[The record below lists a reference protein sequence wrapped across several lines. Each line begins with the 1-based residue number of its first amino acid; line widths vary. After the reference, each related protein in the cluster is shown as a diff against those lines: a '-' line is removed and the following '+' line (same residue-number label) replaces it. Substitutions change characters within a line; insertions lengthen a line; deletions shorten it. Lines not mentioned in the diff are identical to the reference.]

1 MVRFGYA
8 CINMDLQEVKGIQT
22 SRGMIKRT
30 FQQKGAA
37 YASELALKNCQDLI
51 EVVRWNNKH
60 GVRVFRVTSCLFPWA
75 SEYDIDTLP
84 DIEEISEALAEVGRV
99 AAAGGQRLSLH
110 PGPFNILASDTDR
123 VVENCIKDLVI
134 HQKMMD
140 LMGQPRNHWAKIN
153 IHVGAAKGDRQKAL
167 DTWCRNFERLPE
179 GVQKRLSVENDDR
192 QNLYSIKMLYDG
204 IFKRTGV
211 PIVADQHHHECGPQ
225 DIPWSEALPLAAS
238 TWGDVRPTC
247 HLSNSRSIEDPKE
260 AKNAHS
266 DWYYTPFDDL
276 GLEVDVVLEAKMKER
291 ALVKYMRDFCGGVS
305 AAA

>member
-110 PGPFNILASDTDR
+110 PGPFNILASDTDL
-123 VVENCIKDLVI
+123 VVENCI
-134 HQKMMD
+134 
-140 LMGQPRNHWAKIN
+140 
-153 IHVGAAKGDRQKAL
+153 
-167 DTWCRNFERLPE
+167 
-179 GVQKRLSVENDDR
+179 
-192 QNLYSIKMLYDG
+192 
-204 IFKRTGV
+204 
-211 PIVADQHHHECGPQ
+211 
-225 DIPWSEALPLAAS
+225 
-238 TWGDVRPTC
+238 
-247 HLSNSRSIEDPKE
+247 
-260 AKNAHS
+260 
-266 DWYYTPFDDL
+266 
-276 GLEVDVVLEAKMKER
+276 
-291 ALVKYMRDFCGGVS
+291 
-305 AAA
+305 